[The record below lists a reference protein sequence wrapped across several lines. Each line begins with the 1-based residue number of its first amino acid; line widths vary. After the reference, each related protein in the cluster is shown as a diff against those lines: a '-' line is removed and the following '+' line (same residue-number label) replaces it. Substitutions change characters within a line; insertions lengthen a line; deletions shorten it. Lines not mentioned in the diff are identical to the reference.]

1 VEEDEVKGGDSDE
14 LEKEITEIWDRI
26 KHEPFKEAK
35 AFQVHTYRRCAFTSQ
50 CFPKVWVVLSGQRW
64 GL

>member
-1 VEEDEVKGGDSDE
+1 MCEGVEEDESRGGDSDE

-35 AFQVHTYRRCAFTSQ
+35 AFQVHTQTLCYHI
-50 CFPKVWVVLSGQRW
+50 PMLS
-64 GL
+64 